1 MLREGA
7 VIEVKTVKA
16 VDAALYTV
24 TEFGT
29 PTTCWNAIHNLQE
42 NHIQC
47 SCQMMESVRLPCRH
61 MFHVLKLEQ
70 IAKILDNMVLRRWT
84 KKAKEHNTCRTTKPE
99 VDTDVSEMARFSAL
113 SAACNKMC
121 YNAAKNVEA
130 YENALVEI
138 NRLTLTYEQQS
149 ERDGL
154 PNKKLRMGT
163 KLRNPV
169 VVKTKGAMSKAKCV
183 AESSRKCGKC
193 RQVGHTTQTCP
204 IQGNDNTQLR
214 YVPSSLSCV

>member
-1 MLREGA
+1 
-7 VIEVKTVKA
+7 
-16 VDAALYTV
+16 
-24 TEFGT
+24 
-29 PTTCWNAIHNLQE
+29 
-42 NHIQC
+42 
-47 SCQMMESVRLPCRH
+47 MMESVGLPCRH
-61 MFHVLKLEQ
+61 MFHVLKVEQ
-70 IAKILDNMVLRRWT
+70 IEKIPDNMVLRRWK

-99 VDTDVSEMARFSAL
+99 VDTDVSKVARFSAL

-130 YENALVEI
+130 YKNALVEI

-154 PNKKLRMGT
+154 PNKKLWMGT
-163 KLRNPV
+163 KLRNPT
-169 VVKTKGAMSKAKCV
+169 VVKTKGVMSKVKCV

-193 RQVGHTTQTCP
+193 RQVRHTARTCST
-204 IQGNDNTQLR
+204 QGNDSPQLR